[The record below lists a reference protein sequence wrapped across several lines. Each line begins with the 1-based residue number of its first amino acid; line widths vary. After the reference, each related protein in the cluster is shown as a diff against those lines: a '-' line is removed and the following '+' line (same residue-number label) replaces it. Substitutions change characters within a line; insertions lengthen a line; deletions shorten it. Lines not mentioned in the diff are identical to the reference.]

1 MSAHAKAITFL
12 ALADVGAVGVLL
24 AVVHVIERRT

>member
-12 ALADVGAVGVLL
+12 ALADLGADG
-24 AVVHVIERRT
+24 VVHVIERRT

>member
-12 ALADVGAVGVLL
+12 ALTDPGAVGVLL
-24 AVVHVIERRT
+24 AVVRVIERRT